1 MYDKYKNGSE
11 DPIFVKFARRVLS
24 ISANSASCERL
35 FSVYG
40 NILTKHRSR
49 LLVKNLTNN
58 AELKMHIRDEHLR
71 NKEAQ
76 LRQKRRFERRT
87 KAELQDA
94 QRLQPTI
101 PVVNNPPTNTQASAS
116 TTTHVVE
123 SNVPS
128 SEQAGE
134 YYDIFI
140 TILVFKVSVHE
151 LIINYSYR

>member
-1 MYDKYKNGSE
+1 M
-11 DPIFVKFARRVLS
+11 KFARRVLS

>member
-1 MYDKYKNGSE
+1 M
-11 DPIFVKFARRVLS
+11 KFARRVLS

-40 NILTKHRSR
+40 NIFTKHRSR